1 MALCLICAGVYF
13 KQESILQY
21 SRILGPFTSVFYGVR
36 MRHIFRLILLMFICC
51 LIAACSTGGDVVRV
65 IDVADE
71 ATLKGLDQAELDRL
85 AKIKAAEQNEANG
98 NGLKKIISGTPSYT
112 VVEYLVARPGAGS
125 TQAREYSVGGYDV
138 LDITVYEEQD
148 LSREGV
154 RVSADG
160 YISFPL
166 INRVQVEGLTTSE
179 IETLISNRLAEGQFL
194 LEAHVS
200 VMVSD
205 YRSKQFMALGP
216 VKVPGSYPLRAN
228 ERVLDAI
235 SRAGGII
242 SDLAGSELMIIRT
255 EHLDTD
261 QESKLVISINL
272 QSLLDQG
279 DQMSNLLLEDRDLLY
294 VSRAEHFYIIG
305 QVKQPGSFL
314 YLEKDITLVEAISMA
329 GGFTNIAA
337 RNRTRIVRMEDG
349 EEKIIEVKVDAIT
362 KSGMKG
368 HDVRILPGDVIIV
381 PESFF

>member
-1 MALCLICAGVYF
+1 
-13 KQESILQY
+13 
-21 SRILGPFTSVFYGVR
+21 
-36 MRHIFRLILLMFICC
+36 MRQIFRPILLMFICC

-71 ATLKGLDQAELDRL
+71 ASLKGLDQAELDRL

-112 VVEYLVARPGAGS
+112 VVEYLVARPGVGS
-125 TQAREYSVGGYDV
+125 IEAREYSVGGYDV

-166 INRVQVEGLTTSE
+166 INRLQVEGLTTSE